1 MWRSGY
7 AVTLLAAVT
16 YASLPLP
23 SYIKP
28 CARSDP
34 DFNICALQHAKETF
48 PVFVK
53 GDRKYKIP
61 RMDPLEI
68 AEMEISEGPSNGG
81 LSLSMRNV
89 KMYGLKHA
97 VLQKTEFDFDRNHVM
112 YDTNIPVLTILGE
125 YEVSGRILLLPISG
139 KGDINITLINSHLT
153 YSYDFDIVERNGNR
167 YHVTKNHKAV
177 VEPTVGLY
185 HLSNLFNGDKLL
197 GTQVNGFLNENWQEI
212 YRSMSPA
219 ISEAFAQ
226 VVGNIVNT
234 IASGLPYDALFPV
247 TGH

>member
-1 MWRSGY
+1 MFEGNRNTHKHIYTHGRQWTGLRLSCD
-7 AVTLLAAVT
+7 VDLAFAFVAAMPAALALGILVGSD
-16 YASLPLP
+16 ASSISTWHLGWQR
-23 SYIKP
+23 
-28 CARSDP
+28 CQTDA
-34 DFNICALQHAKETF
+34 
-48 PVFVK
+48 
-53 GDRKYKIP
+53 RKYKIP

-197 GTQVNGFLNENWQEI
+197 GKALN
-212 YRSMSPA
+212 
-219 ISEAFAQ
+219 
-226 VVGNIVNT
+226 T
-234 IASGLPYDALFPV
+234 V
-247 TGH
+247 TTAMG